1 MIIGVLGATGPAG
14 RSLTSR
20 LADQGH
26 EVLVGSRQQERADDI
41 VGRLAGQWGDRV
53 ASVKGVENRE
63 AAEAGQIVVVAVPWE
78 AAPTVAADLAG
89 ELSGKIVISMA
100 NALTKAD
107 DGFEAVVPDEGS
119 VAHAVAKAA
128 PDARVVAALHH
139 VAARELGALDHAVDG
154 DVLVCSDDRDAAASV
169 CELVR
174 GIPRLEAFDVGGLHN
189 AVGIEAF
196 TAVML
201 SVNARYKVRTGLRLT
216 GMDR

>member
-14 RSLTSR
+14 RSLTAR

-26 EVLVGSRQQERADDI
+26 DVLVGSRQQERADDI
-41 VGRLAGQWGDRV
+41 VQRLADQWGDRV
-53 ASVKGVENRE
+53 ASVKGVENAE
-63 AAEAGQIVVVAVPWE
+63 AAAEGEIVVIAVPWE
-78 AAPTVAADLAG
+78 AAPKVAADLAG
-89 ELSGKIVISMA
+89 ELSGKIVVSMA
-100 NALTKAD
+100 NALRKAD
-107 DGFEAVVPDEGS
+107 DGFEAVVPDDGS

-169 CELVR
+169 CDLVR
-174 GIPRLEAFDVGGLHN
+174 DIPRLEPFDVGGLHN

-216 GMDR
+216 GMER

>member
-14 RSLTSR
+14 RSLTAR

-26 EVLVGSRQQERADDI
+26 DVLVGSRRQERADDI
-41 VGRLAGQWGDRV
+41 VERLADQWGDRV
-53 ASVKGVENRE
+53 AGVKGVENVQA
-63 AAEAGQIVVVAVPWE
+63 AAEGEIVVIAVPWE
-78 AAPTVAADLAG
+78 AAPKVAAGLAG
-89 ELSGKIVISMA
+89 ELSGKIVVSMA
-100 NALTKAD
+100 NALRKAD

-119 VAHAVAKAA
+119 VAHAVARAA
-128 PDARVVAALHH
+128 PGARVVAALHH
-139 VAARELGALDHAVDG
+139 VAARELGGLDHAVDG

-201 SVNARYKVRTGLRLT
+201 SVNARYRVRTGLRLT

>member
-53 ASVKGVENRE
+53 ASVKGVENRQ

>member
-1 MIIGVLGATGPAG
+1 M
-14 RSLTSR
+14 
-20 LADQGH
+20 
-26 EVLVGSRQQERADDI
+26 GSRQRERAEGI
-41 VGRLAGQWGDRV
+41 VAKLAEQWGDRV
-53 ASVKGVENRE
+53 GSVQGVENRQ
-63 AAEAGQIVVVAVPWE
+63 AAESGEIVVIAVPWE
-78 AAPTVAADLAG
+78 AAPKVAADLAG
-89 ELSGKIVISMA
+89 GLSGKIVVSMA
-100 NALTKAD
+100 NALTKVD

-139 VAARELGALDHAVDG
+139 VAARELGALGHAVDG
-154 DVLVCSDDRDAAASV
+154 DVLVCGDDREAAASV
-169 CELVR
+169 CDLVR